1 MTDLLESGHQPMM
14 VRTSCLAVHAN
25 DAAPRAPGSR
35 LRWIKWL
42 VCMRVRQFR
51 VQAVLRRART
61 LPAGFW
67 LCKHFMKII
76 DYVFSGA
83 GSLAIESAG
92 RGWIRLGVVG

>member
-14 VRTSCLAVHAN
+14 VRTSCLDVHAN

-35 LRWIKWL
+35 LRWMEWL
-42 VCMRVRQFR
+42 VCMRVRQVR
-51 VQAVLRRART
+51 VQAVLRKART

>member
-1 MTDLLESGHQPMM
+1 MTDLLESGHQPVM

-25 DAAPRAPGSR
+25 DAARSAPGSR
-35 LRWIKWL
+35 LRSMKWL
-42 VCMRVRQFR
+42 VCMSVGQVR

-76 DYVFSGA
+76 DYVFLRALGMWRLK
-83 GSLAIESAG
+83 GS
-92 RGWIRLGVVG
+92 IRDG